1 MITGQEILNF
11 VGEGSIRLVTFIGI
25 IVASIILQKIVVFI
39 VNRNLKRASKLGK
52 RNETQYKFFK
62 HFFSAVIIITG
73 FILAIYS
80 IPSLKTLAV
89 SLFAGAG
96 ILAVIIGFA
105 SQHAFSNIVSGIF
118 IVIFKPFSIGDRIS
132 IGTDLTGIVEDIN
145 LRHTVIRSFENR
157 RMIIPNSIISSEK
170 IENSSIEDEKIC
182 KFIEYGIS
190 YDSDMKKALKIL
202 EEEALKHPLHIDN
215 RTKEEKKKKEPIVK
229 TIVSSLGDSSV
240 NIRAF
245 VWTKNA
251 IDAFNLSCDLN
262 RIIKERFEKEGID
275 IPFPHRTIV
284 FKKDIDKEKLNSMKK
299 KNKKK

>member
-1 MITGQEILNF
+1 
-11 VGEGSIRLVTFIGI
+11 
-25 IVASIILQKIVVFI
+25 
-39 VNRNLKRASKLGK
+39 
-52 RNETQYKFFK
+52 
-62 HFFSAVIIITG
+62 
-73 FILAIYS
+73 
-80 IPSLKTLAV
+80 
-89 SLFAGAG
+89 
-96 ILAVIIGFA
+96 
-105 SQHAFSNIVSGIF
+105 
-118 IVIFKPFSIGDRIS
+118 
-132 IGTDLTGIVEDIN
+132 
-145 LRHTVIRSFENR
+145 
-157 RMIIPNSIISSEK
+157 MIIPNSIISSEK

-262 RIIKERFEKEGID
+262 RIIKERFDKEGID

-284 FKKDIDKEKLNSMKK
+284 FKKDIDREKLNSMKK